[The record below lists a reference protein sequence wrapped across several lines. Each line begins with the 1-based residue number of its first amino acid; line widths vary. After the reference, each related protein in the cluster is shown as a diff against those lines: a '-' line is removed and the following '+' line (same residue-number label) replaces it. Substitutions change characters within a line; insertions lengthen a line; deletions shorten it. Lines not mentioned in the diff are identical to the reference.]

1 MDYRL
6 YFMSAVTG
14 HIEGVEHIDAPN
26 DGQAVNQMCA
36 FLGDRPVEL
45 WCDTRKVSRLEA
57 RDLTAVILE
66 RRRWARA
73 LAEAEEEKR
82 IADASG
88 GSNVSRK

>member
-1 MDYRL
+1 MHYRL
-6 YFMSAVTG
+6 YYMSATTG
-14 HIEGVEHIDAPN
+14 HIEGVEHIDAQN
-26 DGQAVNQMCA
+26 DAQAVNEMCG

-57 RDLTAVILE
+57 RDLTAVMLE

-82 IADASG
+82 TANASG
-88 GSNVSRK
+88 GLNVTEN